1 MNHIS
6 KYFQKYTIC
15 RAFYKGLEIQEVI
28 HYLQS
33 GRLYIRCNDGLG
45 AIINREELIII

>member
-28 HYLQS
+28 LFLKS
-33 GRLYIRCNDGLG
+33 GRLYIKCADGLS